1 MHIRKGDNVI
11 VLTGKDKGKK
21 GSVTRVLREENR
33 LVVLGVHVVKR
44 HQRAKKSG
52 QKGTTVS
59 VALPIHISNVAL
71 IDSKTGK
78 GTRVSLVR
86 KGKKV
91 IRVSKKSGLEI

>member
-21 GSVTRVLREENR
+21 GAVTSVLRDSEK
-33 LVVLGVHVVKR
+33 VVVEGVHVVKR

-78 GTRVSLVR
+78 GTRVSLAR
-86 KGKKV
+86 KGKKIV
-91 IRVSKKSGLEI
+91 RISKKSGAEI

>member
-21 GSVTRVLREENR
+21 GTVTRVIRDTSR
-33 LVVLGVHVVKR
+33 VVVEGVHVVKR
-44 HQRAKKSG
+44 NQRAKKAG
-52 QKGTTVS
+52 QKGTVVS

-78 GTRVSLVR
+78 GTRVSLVK

-91 IRVSKKSGLEI
+91 VRISKKSGTEI